1 MNVLW
6 ISLGILG
13 ALLIY
18 LVLSDEGATTF
29 GLSNSTFAQAAVLTI
44 WAAIIGT
51 AVIPRHGE
59 LKDFARN
66 AAIWILI
73 VLVLVFGYVFRYD
86 LQDVA
91 SRMTAGLVPGSPR
104 SVQSDDGQE
113 RVVLAR
119 ATGQHFIAKMSI
131 NGKPVTLLVDT
142 GATSTVL
149 TERDAEKVGIE
160 ISELSY
166 SVPINT
172 ANGRAFA
179 ARSRINSIGI
189 GAIQRENLSVFIAK
203 PEALQESLLG
213 MNFLNTLSA
222 FEFRGD
228 ELYLTD

>member
-160 ISELSY
+160 ISEC
-166 SVPINT
+166 
-172 ANGRAFA
+172 
-179 ARSRINSIGI
+179 IGPGQ
-189 GAIQRENLSVFIAK
+189 GATKCLKI
-203 PEALQESLLG
+203 LL
-213 MNFLNTLSA
+213 
-222 FEFRGD
+222 
-228 ELYLTD
+228 